1 MNAKF
6 VIKEGVRL
14 MNKTMT
20 IWERQYDLPV
30 VFDCFDNEEVLPIQK
45 QALEA
50 FLKAENTIQESKKQL
65 EKYILNDEYAEIE
78 GNSIDNI
85 FKYVGQYVGQ
95 DKLRHGAEHLN
106 GKPHRHT
113 QLEGLEI
120 TEYMLHFCSP
130 SCPSAAFARSSILA
144 STE

>member
-1 MNAKF
+1 MNVKF

-20 IWERQYDLPV
+20 IWGRQYDLPV

-85 FKYVGQYVGQ
+85 FKYVIPTDLYIPRTLETRTVALLCDYRFDEEHGIAIVFENEQFKEIGEQ
-95 DKLRHGAEHLN
+95 DIVL
-106 GKPHRHT
+106 
-113 QLEGLEI
+113 
-120 TEYMLHFCSP
+120 
-130 SCPSAAFARSSILA
+130 
-144 STE
+144 

>member
-20 IWERQYDLPV
+20 IWGRQYDLPV
-30 VFDCFDNEEVLPIQK
+30 VFDCFDNEEVLPIQE

-50 FLKAENTIQESKKQL
+50 FLKAENTIQESKQQL

-85 FKYVGQYVGQ
+85 FKYVIPTDIYIPRTPETRTVALLCDYRFDEEHGIAIVFENEQFKEIGEQ
-95 DKLRHGAEHLN
+95 DIVL
-106 GKPHRHT
+106 
-113 QLEGLEI
+113 
-120 TEYMLHFCSP
+120 
-130 SCPSAAFARSSILA
+130 
-144 STE
+144 

>member
-50 FLKAENTIQESKKQL
+50 FLKAENTIQESKQQL

-85 FKYVGQYVGQ
+85 FKYVIPTDLYIPRTLETRTVALLCDYRFDEEHGIAIVFENEQFKEIGEQ
-95 DKLRHGAEHLN
+95 DIVL
-106 GKPHRHT
+106 
-113 QLEGLEI
+113 
-120 TEYMLHFCSP
+120 
-130 SCPSAAFARSSILA
+130 
-144 STE
+144 

>member
-1 MNAKF
+1 
-6 VIKEGVRL
+6 

-85 FKYVGQYVGQ
+85 FKYVIPTDLYIPRTLETRTVALLCDYRFDEEHGIAIVFENEQFKEIGEQ
-95 DKLRHGAEHLN
+95 DIVL
-106 GKPHRHT
+106 
-113 QLEGLEI
+113 
-120 TEYMLHFCSP
+120 
-130 SCPSAAFARSSILA
+130 
-144 STE
+144 

>member
-20 IWERQYDLPV
+20 IWGRQYDLPV

-85 FKYVGQYVGQ
+85 FKYVIPTDLYIPRTLETRTVALLCDYRFDEEHGIAIVFENEQFKEIGEQ
-95 DKLRHGAEHLN
+95 DIVL
-106 GKPHRHT
+106 
-113 QLEGLEI
+113 
-120 TEYMLHFCSP
+120 
-130 SCPSAAFARSSILA
+130 
-144 STE
+144 

>member
-85 FKYVGQYVGQ
+85 FKYVIPTDIYIPRTPETRTVALLCDYRFDEEHGIAIVFENEQFKEIGEQ
-95 DKLRHGAEHLN
+95 DIVL
-106 GKPHRHT
+106 
-113 QLEGLEI
+113 
-120 TEYMLHFCSP
+120 
-130 SCPSAAFARSSILA
+130 
-144 STE
+144 

>member
-1 MNAKF
+1 
-6 VIKEGVRL
+6 

-20 IWERQYDLPV
+20 IWGRQYDLPV

-85 FKYVGQYVGQ
+85 FKYVIPTDIYIPRTPETRTVALLCDYRFDEEHGIAIVFENEQFKEIGEQ
-95 DKLRHGAEHLN
+95 DIVL
-106 GKPHRHT
+106 
-113 QLEGLEI
+113 
-120 TEYMLHFCSP
+120 
-130 SCPSAAFARSSILA
+130 
-144 STE
+144 